1 MTTRNF
7 ANIVLVGALLL
18 APGAARAQ
26 SPVRIDVVPHAA
38 VYAPRNE
45 LGGVAQAGG
54 PWYLRLGRADAAP
67 AFELEAGIRFPVLP
81 FSLRLVGLASL
92 PADVSGTFDC
102 YPGLA
107 CPAILLESAAEV
119 RVLGA
124 VADLVWM
131 PLPAVAPVRPFL
143 LLGAGVKQY
152 RYSWPAAVALVEA
165 GKHTASSFAAHAGAG
180 IEFGVLGQSF
190 RVEAAD
196 WWSGEGAAIGEDP
209 DLPGFGAPRRRPQ
222 HDLVLGI
229 GWRMLRFQ

>member
-1 MTTRNF
+1 MKTRNLP
-7 ANIVLVGALLL
+7 NIALAGALLL

-26 SPVRIDVVPHAA
+26 SPVRIDVVPRAA

-54 PWYLRLGRADAAP
+54 PWYLRLGRADASP
-67 AFELEAGIRFPVLP
+67 AFELEASIRLPALP

-92 PADVSGTFDC
+92 PADVSGIFDC

-124 VADLVWM
+124 VADLVWTL
-131 PLPAVAPVRPFL
+131 LPAMAPVRPFL
-143 LLGAGVKQY
+143 LLGAGVKRY
-152 RYSWPAAVALVEA
+152 RYSWPAGEVLAEGGDHA
-165 GKHTASSFAAHAGAG
+165 ASSFTTHAGAG

-196 WWSGEGAAIGEDP
+196 WWSGRGREIGADP
-209 DLPGFGAPRRRPQ
+209 GVAGFGAPRRRPQ
-222 HDLVLGI
+222 HDIAVSV
-229 GWRMLRFQ
+229 GWRMLRF